1 MCAAALLGTLMVG
14 QIQPTCNFFF
24 TDSTGD
30 TLAWILSTD
39 GVGATF
45 SVEVTRRPSGDY
57 VYTYGFRSDSQS
69 TQNVATF
76 RVVVAGWDTTRDTF
90 IVVDSMKGPYGWG
103 GSTTPLTRTYPSWL
117 DPNRDSLP
125 IAILDPLTGETLR
138 AGKIPP
144 EIWNPRLRHRY
155 GGFSWNT
162 IRRPIVPGDTLDS
175 LMAFSPYPPDPAH
188 YFLMGDILSNVDTSD
203 ADPLYPNSPPEWWA
217 DSGSWQ
223 AYAAMDTCDKK
234 YTYRKFP
241 FAGVAPGWP
250 VPAWPAAYGH
260 LEDRLERV
268 DSLGWFLDST
278 LKRELDSLLTRAYEA
293 YKRRQY
299 LVAFHNLSLAL
310 GRLNTGRGSRIN
322 DLGYFVLYYRFLEAR
337 EKLPGSPE
345 EIRRTSPR

>member
-1 MCAAALLGTLMVG
+1 MFCTAILATLMVG
-14 QIQPTCNFFF
+14 QIQPTCNVLI

-30 TLAWILSTD
+30 TLVWIVSDD
-39 GVGATF
+39 GVEATF
-45 SVEVTRRPSGDY
+45 SVNVTRTSGGKY
-57 VYTYGFRSDSQS
+57 HYTYGLQNHPQSSQKIYIFAV
-69 TQNVATF
+69 Q
-76 RVVVAGWDTTRDTF
+76 VAGWDTARDTF
-90 IVVDSMKGPYGWG
+90 IVVDSMKGV
-103 GSTTPLTRTYPSWL
+103 GSWKGSAEPLTGRYL
-117 DPNRDSLP
+117 QGVDPERDS
-125 IAILDPLTGETLR
+125 IRVVVQDPLTGDTSTL
-138 AGKIPP
+138 GWLPP
-144 EIWNPRLRHRY
+144 AVWNPRLRHTR
-155 GGFSWNT
+155 GEFNWHA
-162 IRRPIVPGDTLDS
+162 PGDGLLPGSSVDS
-175 LMAFSPYPPDPAH
+175 LQVWSSYPPDPAH
-188 YFLMGDILSNVDTSD
+188 FRVHGSEPVETPRIWTGDDS
-203 ADPLYPNSPPEWWA
+203 LYDWA
-217 DSGSWQ
+217 LGVKDSCEKRYDGRW
-223 AYAAMDTCDKK
+223 Y
-234 YTYRKFP
+234 P